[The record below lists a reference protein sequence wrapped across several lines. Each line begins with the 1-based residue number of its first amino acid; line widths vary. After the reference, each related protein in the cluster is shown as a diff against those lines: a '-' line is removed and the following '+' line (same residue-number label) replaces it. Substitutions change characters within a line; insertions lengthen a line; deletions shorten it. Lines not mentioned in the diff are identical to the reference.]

1 MLENSLTKRHKVM
14 AEAEKGNWPCLP
26 SPPDERDFPLS
37 RIAKP
42 ASLPPS
48 VRLDSLISKVRSQG
62 GCGVCVGKAVSAAG
76 SAGHGK
82 DLSSLYVYTRCK
94 QEDGIPNEEGTYIR
108 VANKIIHKE
117 GSPPEEMLP
126 YTLSAGKCLLL
137 PQITSAMTEAAMP
150 CRIKAY
156 VRLWTLDEIKA
167 ALAAGKVVVAGVWVT
182 SSFMDWKGQGNIGVP
197 NGSIYGGH
205 AVVFCG
211 YDDSRQ
217 AIRGLNSWGKEWG
230 DKGFFWLDYANV
242 NWQCDI
248 GIPAIFEAWAY
259 EFSEAPKPE
268 PTPDPGKKNRIEMWV
283 DNHTAIVNGE
293 RVYLDTPPLIVEGR
307 TLVPARFIA
316 ESLGAKVTWYP
327 QEKKVVIE

>member
-1 MLENSLTKRHKVM
+1 
-14 AEAEKGNWPCLP
+14 
-26 SPPDERDFPLS
+26 
-37 RIAKP
+37 
-42 ASLPPS
+42 
-48 VRLDSLISKVRSQG
+48 
-62 GCGVCVGKAVSAAG
+62 VSSAG
-76 SAGHGK
+76 SAGHQK
-82 DLSSLYVYTRCK
+82 SLSSLYVYTRCK
-94 QEDGIPNEEGTYIR
+94 QEDGLPNQEGTYIR
-108 VANKIIHKE
+108 VANKIIHQE
-117 GSPPEEMLP
+117 GVPPENLLP
-126 YTLSAGKCLLL
+126 YSLLKHCLTFPAISHDLK
-137 PQITSAMTEAAMP
+137 QAAAP
-150 CRIKAY
+150 FKIKAY
-156 VRLWTLDEIKA
+156 ARLRTLDEIKQ
-167 ALAAGKVVVAGVWVT
+167 ALAAGKIIVAGVWVT
-182 SSFMDWKGQGNIGVP
+182 SAFKDWNGRGNIGVP
-197 NGSIYGGH
+197 EGTIYGCH

-211 YDDSRQ
+211 YDDNRR
-217 AIRGLNSWGKEWG
+217 AIRGLNSWGEEWG